1 MMGGMLLH
9 AAVLLAGLAIGDLA
23 PDFTLL
29 AEDEK
34 PVRLSAL
41 PRRPIVLA
49 FFPKAF
55 TPG

>member
-1 MMGGMLLH
+1 MMADMLH
-9 AAVLLAGLAIGDLA
+9 AAVLLAGLAIGDAA
-23 PDFTLL
+23 PDFALL
-29 AEDEK
+29 AEDDK

>member
-1 MMGGMLLH
+1 MMAVMLH
-9 AAVLLAGLAIGDLA
+9 AVVLLAGLAIGDAA

-29 AEDEK
+29 AEDDK